1 MADTFLRTASFY
13 VLAAFFEI
21 AGCFAFWAWVRL
33 NRTPWWTLAGTVS
46 LVLFAVCLTR
56 VDSAYAGRAF
66 AAYGGVYIV
75 ASLVWLWIVE
85 GLRPDRWD
93 ATGALVCMIGVAL
106 IVWGPRT

>member
-1 MADTFLRTASFY
+1 MADTFLRTAGFY

-21 AGCFAFWAWVRL
+21 AGCFAFWAWLRQG
-33 NRTPWWTLAGTVS
+33 RTPWWTVAGFAS
-46 LVLFAVCLTR
+46 LVLFAICLTR

-75 ASLVWLWIVE
+75 ASLVWLLIAE
-85 GLRPDRWD
+85 GVQPDRWD
-93 ATGALVCMIGVAL
+93 TTGAVVCLIGAAL